1 MSTSYYSRVDDTPSI
16 GIAKRGVQPSYAR
29 ELDVSKDIP
38 HGFYESM
45 MTCIGNTLGFM
56 GSFPCI
62 FCCPNPY
69 KRVKQGNVGL
79 ITKFGKFYK
88 CADPGLIKVNP
99 VTESLSHCDITVQI
113 TEIPKQAVITKDN
126 VSISI
131 ESVIY
136 WHVIDPYQ
144 SVYGVADVHHALIER
159 ASTSLRDVCGGHSVQ
174 ELIENREAISNELH
188 IIIGPIAKS
197 WGLKIESTLVK
208 DITFS
213 QQLQDSL
220 SSAAQ
225 AKRLGES
232 RVITSKAEVEAA
244 KLMRDA
250 ANILNTPAAMQIRYL
265 ETLQQMSRSDTGEKT
280 IFVTLPSG
288 NMNPH

>member
-1 MSTSYYSRVDDTPSI
+1 MMSWIGESI
-16 GIAKRGVQPSYAR
+16 
-29 ELDVSKDIP
+29 
-38 HGFYESM
+38 
-45 MTCIGNTLGFM
+45 GFM
-56 GSFPCI
+56 GSFPCCII
-62 FCCPNPY
+62 FPNPY
-69 KRVKQGNVGL
+69 KRVKQGTVGL
-79 ITKFGKFYK
+79 VTKFGKFYK
-88 CADPGLIKVNP
+88 CADPGLVKVNP
-99 VTESLSHCDITVQI
+99 VTERLKRCDITMQI
-113 TEIPKQAVITKDN
+113 TKIPRQDVITKDN

-131 ESVIY
+131 ESVVY

-144 SVYGVADVHHALIER
+144 SIYGVANVEYALVER
-159 ASTSLRDVCGGHSVQ
+159 ASTCLRDVCGGHSVQ
-174 ELIENREAISNELH
+174 ELIENRDEISNELQ
-188 IIIGPIAKS
+188 IIIGPIAKT

-250 ANILNTPAAMQIRYL
+250 ANLLNTPAAMQIRYL
-265 ETLQQMSRSDTGEKT
+265 DAMHTMAHNAQGQKT
-280 IFVTLPSG
+280 IFVSLSNVSNT
-288 NMNPH
+288 